1 MLGLDKVIWLH
12 KGMAG
17 DDAVRFFSPLWR
29 ACACAPQETA
39 ECRPAARLLLFIDE

>member
-17 DDAVRFFSPLWR
+17 DDAVRPR
-29 ACACAPQETA
+29 CGVPAPA
-39 ECRPAARLLLFIDE
+39 HLRRLLSAGLRPACFSS